1 MIACKTSC
9 RGSVRTYG
17 EEQKSPGLDIVYR
30 LQAICGGRKDG
41 PMAAAAF
48 AKHVDGAQKIDRT
61 ADQKAA

>member
-17 EEQKSPGLDIVYR
+17 EEQKSPGLDIVYK
-30 LQAICGGRKDG
+30 LQAICEGRKDG

-48 AKHVDGAQKIDRT
+48 AKHVDVA
-61 ADQKAA
+61 